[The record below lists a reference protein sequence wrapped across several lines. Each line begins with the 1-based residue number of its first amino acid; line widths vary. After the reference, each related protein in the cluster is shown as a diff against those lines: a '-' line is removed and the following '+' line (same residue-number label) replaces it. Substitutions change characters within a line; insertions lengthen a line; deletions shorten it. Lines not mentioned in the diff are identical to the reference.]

1 MEEISTYRRIIII
14 NPMAG
19 KKKESSRL
27 INTLIAFLEQH
38 NYQIPVKFSGYTG
51 HARELTRDAIEKGYK
66 HFIVV
71 GGDGT
76 IHEVASVLI
85 HHPDTTLALVASGSG
100 NGLANHLK
108 IPSSPDDALEVALH
122 SETISVDTGW
132 INDVPFFSV
141 AGIGFDALI
150 ARQFSQSTQRG
161 FWGYIK
167 RVILTYPFYKAKTYT
182 LTVDGKTF
190 ITKALMITFANSNQY
205 GNSISLAPD
214 ASLTDGMIDVIVM
227 KKVPIWLGIFLW
239 PLLFLNVFHKTSFV
253 KVYRV
258 REATIQLHQ
267 KDYLHVDGDPFPL
280 RTRFL
285 KIFVQPQSLKIH
297 IPEHERKNI

>member
-19 KKKESSRL
+19 RKKQTSLL
-27 INTLIAFLEQH
+27 INKLIDFLEKQ
-38 NYQIPVKFSGYTG
+38 NLRIPVKFSGYTG
-51 HARELTRDAIEKGYK
+51 HAREITRDAIDKGYK

-71 GGDGT
+71 GGNGT
-76 IHEVASVLI
+76 LHEVASVLI
-85 HHPDTTLALVASGSG
+85 HYPETTLSLVAAGSG

-108 IPSSPDDALEVALH
+108 IPSEPENALMIALR
-122 SETISVDTGW
+122 SQTTSIDIGW

-141 AGIGFDALI
+141 AGIGFDAYI
-150 ARQFSQSTQRG
+150 ARRFSYSHRRG
-161 FWGYIK
+161 FLSYVK
-167 RVILTYPFYKAKTYT
+167 HVMLAYPFYKPKIYT
-182 LTVDGKTF
+182 ITIDGNTI

-214 ASLTDGMIDVIVM
+214 ASLSDGMIDLIVM
-227 KKVPIWLGIFLW
+227 KKVPIWLAIFLW
-239 PLLFLNVFHKTSFV
+239 PLLFMKILHKTSFV

-258 REATIQLHQ
+258 RDVIIQLHQ

-280 RTRFL
+280 RSRSL
-285 KIFVQPQSLKIH
+285 KIYVQPQSLRIS
-297 IPEHERKNI
+297 IP